1 MWGQTAAAHYS
12 IQRGTATRLSQ
23 MPEAAEV
30 LTLLNSQKLLKT
42 AYRFPLEMKL
52 NGSDLVPESD
62 DYDPRFILV
71 SLAHILSS
79 EYAVQC
85 ARFSQSGAISLL
97 FSALSSPCGEV
108 TDFIGFF
115 PVYIIYT
122 STFYLDEIARLAC
135 FGSTLQ
141 SV

>member
-12 IQRGTATRLSQ
+12 IQRGAATRLSQ

-42 AYRFPLEMKL
+42 AYQFPLEMKL
-52 NGSDLVPESD
+52 NGTELVEESE

-71 SLAHILSS
+71 SLAHILSA

-85 ARFSQSGAISLL
+85 GRFTQSGAVSLI
-97 FSALSSPCGEV
+97 FAALGSPCGEV
-108 TDFIGFF
+108 CDWKSSVALQFLHQT
-115 PVYIIYT
+115 
-122 STFYLDEIARLAC
+122 C
-135 FGSTLQ
+135 F
-141 SV
+141 